1 MPWDHVA
8 EARIRAWLDRPPE
21 ERAAAG
27 PTLEPG
33 RPLEVQLWND
43 VRELDRMAAEATSS
57 DEADALRLAAEGLML
72 RLCVLLESQGR
83 PIAARELADRRLAR
97 EREG

>member
-1 MPWDHVA
+1 MPWDQLA

-27 PTLEPG
+27 PALEPG
-33 RPLEVQLWND
+33 PPLEVQLWSE
-43 VRELDRMAAEATSS
+43 VRELDRMATETTSS
-57 DEADALRLAAEGLML
+57 DEADALRQAADGLML
-72 RLCVLLESQGR
+72 RLCVWLESQGR